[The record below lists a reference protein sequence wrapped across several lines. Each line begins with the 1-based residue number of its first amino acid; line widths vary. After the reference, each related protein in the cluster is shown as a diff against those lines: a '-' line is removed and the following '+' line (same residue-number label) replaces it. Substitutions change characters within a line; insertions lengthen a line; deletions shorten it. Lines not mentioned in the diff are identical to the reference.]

1 MPPADY
7 LKSNFGSRRRGAN
20 KFCLLFPWSRGL
32 LHANMF
38 FHQTFDVWQPL
49 KFTLWVYYFLV
60 PRPHYST
67 PRIRHQSELA
77 EKAWENAIQELG
89 KICRSPS
96 SSTYYSRIVEI
107 LWLSWNWYHI
117 RMSCVLIAVW
127 SAVEWEIRQ
136 VWNYTTSFSPTNKVY
151 NSFEVWPETDMTQN
165 HN

>member
-7 LKSNFGSRRRGAN
+7 LKSIFGSRRRGAN
-20 KFCLLFPWSRGL
+20 NFCLLFPWPRGL

-89 KICRSPS
+89 KICKSPS
-96 SSTYYSRIVEI
+96 RSAYYSRIVEI
-107 LWLSWNWYHI
+107 LWLSWNWFPHSHVMLI
-117 RMSCVLIAVW
+117 DCCVIGCGMRNPPGLKLHDVILAD
-127 SAVEWEIRQ
+127 Q
-136 VWNYTTSFSPTNKVY
+136 
-151 NSFEVWPETDMTQN
+151 
-165 HN
+165 